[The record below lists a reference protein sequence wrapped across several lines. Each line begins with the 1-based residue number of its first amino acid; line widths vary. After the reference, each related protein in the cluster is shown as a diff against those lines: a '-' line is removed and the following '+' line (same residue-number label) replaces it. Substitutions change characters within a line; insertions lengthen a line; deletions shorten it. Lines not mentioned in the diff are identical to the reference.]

1 MEKRKVP
8 PLSSSESWRVVYEQT
23 GFASILGTF
32 QEDTHNAYVMKQSL
46 DPNTDFDPVAFSY
59 DRDDGKMA
67 WRNILAC
74 GQSIER
80 QLEASTPRSKK
91 LLLSTVVSFVSNA
104 YRLPIPETCFGSHHV
119 MIEEVSKCLLAIL
132 GHIDNAKE
140 VQANI
145 RDRLFDESG
154 EGVDSDSLQRY
165 IEAQSK
171 SLAVRLD
178 EVDHLNRCKEI
189 ISEWESRLSVLEE
202 ADCDFSDDRRDDLAL
217 AERMTTEAKSHGY
230 ISKGLVQ
237 LKTRI
242 IKARQLRER
251 IQLWKKSCDESKK
264 VSTRTVSALVK
275 DAKRL
280 KFVFPEVVSLVNFH
294 RMMEDWID
302 RANIAIRSRISLKE
316 IKLLIQRGVSMPL
329 DLSDYLEKLNSRVS
343 LADDWLTSMEQVVP
357 CPLHVNG
364 KQDMLQWTADMR
376 LALNEDRMAELH
388 ELALDGSRIPVE
400 VDAVKLLQV
409 ELDAKT
415 WTQKARRWVPIN
427 GESRKGKL
435 IDIRE
440 HVAKGS
446 TLRERLTFS
455 DTKKQ
460 EWVLEGEAELNSI
473 VLAAD
478 SWFEEVSLE
487 ALSCPQL
494 CNNRLKRK
502 LSSFAIKSTSHF
514 WRVITGETNVAV
526 VYRL

>member
-1 MEKRKVP
+1 M
-8 PLSSSESWRVVYEQT
+8 
-23 GFASILGTF
+23 
-32 QEDTHNAYVMKQSL
+32 
-46 DPNTDFDPVAFSY
+46 
-59 DRDDGKMA
+59 
-67 WRNILAC
+67 
-74 GQSIER
+74 
-80 QLEASTPRSKK
+80 
-91 LLLSTVVSFVSNA
+91 
-104 YRLPIPETCFGSHHV
+104 
-119 MIEEVSKCLLAIL
+119 
-132 GHIDNAKE
+132 
-140 VQANI
+140 
-145 RDRLFDESG
+145 
-154 EGVDSDSLQRY
+154 
-165 IEAQSK
+165 
-171 SLAVRLD
+171 
-178 EVDHLNRCKEI
+178 
-189 ISEWESRLSVLEE
+189 
-202 ADCDFSDDRRDDLAL
+202 
-217 AERMTTEAKSHGY
+217 
-230 ISKGLVQ
+230 
-237 LKTRI
+237 
-242 IKARQLRER
+242 
-251 IQLWKKSCDESKK
+251 
-264 VSTRTVSALVK
+264 
-275 DAKRL
+275 
-280 KFVFPEVVSLVNFH
+280 
-294 RMMEDWID
+294 
-302 RANIAIRSRISLKE
+302 
-316 IKLLIQRGVSMPL
+316 IQRGVSMPL

-487 ALSCPQL
+487 ALSHVPNFVTIASNANYLLLQ
-494 CNNRLKRK
+494 
-502 LSSFAIKSTSHF
+502 
-514 WRVITGETNVAV
+514 
-526 VYRL
+526 